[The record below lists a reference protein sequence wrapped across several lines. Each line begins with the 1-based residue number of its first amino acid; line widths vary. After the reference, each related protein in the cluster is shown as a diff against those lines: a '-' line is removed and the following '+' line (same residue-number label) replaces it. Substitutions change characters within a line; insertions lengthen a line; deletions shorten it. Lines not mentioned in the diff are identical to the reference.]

1 MSQHNTYSSSGIR
14 PSQLG
19 YESVRGTPVPLQ
31 ELPMRP
37 QYAFETQLSGPR
49 MLSYEQDSRGMVFRD
64 LDHGR
69 PPPITADGHIRIPD
83 SRADLQQN
91 RQPRMVQID
100 GGIRYGQPEVL
111 EAPAQTWSNITFTDS
126 DLVDQFTN
134 GHSMA
139 PEQPTLGSPRPSLG
153 RAAKPSARTSGSSSD
168 DNLSTATTAVDSG
181 R

>member
-1 MSQHNTYSSSGIR
+1 
-14 PSQLG
+14 
-19 YESVRGTPVPLQ
+19 
-31 ELPMRP
+31 MRL
-37 QYAFETQLSGPR
+37 QYAFETQLSGLR
-49 MLSYEQDSRGMVFRD
+49 MPSYEQDSRGMVFKD

-69 PPPITADGHIRIPD
+69 PLPIIADSYIRIPD

-100 GGIRYGQPEVL
+100 GSIRYGQLEVL
-111 EAPAQTWSNITFTDS
+111 EAPAQSWSNITFTDS

-134 GHSMA
+134 SYNMA
-139 PEQPTLGSPRPSLG
+139 FEQPTLRSLKPSLG

-168 DNLSTATTAVDSG
+168 DNLSIATTAIDSG